1 METLLPGIKTL
12 PRLPPRTESERSVE
26 NSSDDGAHSI
36 THYFI
41 SFIMEKD
48 INWYTL
54 RFCFH
59 VVNSITQT
67 LITSLSFGVLA
78 GR

>member
-48 INWYTL
+48 IN
-54 RFCFH
+54 
-59 VVNSITQT
+59 
-67 LITSLSFGVLA
+67 
-78 GR
+78 